1 VSLLQVSFE
10 KEGRKVLHFQLFDA
24 VAKIDTYEKQ
34 SGKTKKKE
42 LEFKIESARK
52 RRRRKEIQD

>member
-1 VSLLQVSFE
+1 MSFE